1 MENRKRGGR
10 IKGTPNKITATIKQ
24 KLSEILNAEI
34 EKLRLENLTSKDRIE
49 LVKALLPY
57 ILPKLQTTSFDIE
70 SPQNEINQIKIIEW
84 TK

>member
-34 EKLRLENLTSKDRIE
+34 EKLRFENLTSKDRIE

>member
-1 MENRKRGGR
+1 MESRKRGGR
-10 IKGTPNKITATIKQ
+10 LKGTPNKITATIKQ